1 MRRKISV
8 LIIGLLLFSAL
19 ITSVHHHAD
28 NRVHDD
34 CPVCAAAEHSPAAS
48 NGNYVITVSSAAVPF
63 EPLRKVFYLSI
74 PERTHFSI
82 RAPPLF

>member
-48 NGNYVITVSSAAVPF
+48 NGNYAITVSSAIVPY
-63 EPLRKVFYLSI
+63 ETLQKALYLPI
-74 PERTHFSI
+74 PARTHSET
-82 RAPPLF
+82 RAPPLS